1 MSDASDKRLNHLY
14 EELLDKIALSIIPHR
29 PNRLEPRLK
38 KRDQK
43 HYSILHT
50 SRKQWRIDN
59 DIIA

>member
-1 MSDASDKRLNHLY
+1 MGDVSEKCLSGLY
-14 EELLDKIALSIIPHR
+14 QELLDKIALSTIPSR

-50 SRKQWRIDN
+50 SRKQWRIEN
-59 DIIA
+59 NV